1 MNIAQ
6 RGLILV
12 AVPLVFELVFV
23 GSLWMLMQSADDES
37 RRADHAKAVM
47 AHTTYLGKLIY
58 ESMSNAV
65 SLAYHG
71 KPETSLLYRQVAQ
84 EVPKE
89 IEKLRQLTKDS
100 PKQESLF
107 KLIEVE
113 TGLTMRKMEALYQN
127 VEAGTMEPLMVMP
140 WVEKIRRN
148 SHVVITA
155 TRDLNME
162 VMRETQ
168 GNRSSIEMRAY
179 LQPFLIGGIIVNIV
193 LSVLLAVFF
202 SKGITMRL
210 AILAE
215 NSALLAAGQ
224 PLKRRLFGDDEIS
237 QLDRAFHKMANAL
250 TAAVRKERAVVEKA
264 RDVICS
270 LDADGRFVAVNP
282 AVKESWL
289 YEPEDLVGR
298 RVADVISD
306 DDRSEAGKAF
316 SSAMSGDTAAAIETR
331 VQRADGTAL
340 DVLWS
345 MTWSEADKTLFCV
358 VLDNSQRKE
367 VERLKQTFANMV
379 AHDLRSPL
387 TSILGTLHVLQED
400 KGTPLDKDALAKIQ
414 RMERVAER
422 LLKLV
427 NDLLEVQALGRGKE
441 KLRLRE
447 TSTGFL
453 IEQAMAAVEALAQGR
468 EIKVKEET
476 EIFDLNA
483 DGDRLVQVLV
493 NLLSNAIRFS
503 PESEEILLRVKKEN
517 SSAHFSVQ
525 DRGPGI
531 ALEFQSEIFEP
542 FKQIKEIKETK
553 DSKIPKEKRKKSEE
567 GTGLGLAISKAIIE
581 AHGGE
586 MGVES
591 EPGKGARFWFSVPIS
606 G

>member
-1 MNIAQ
+1 MKIAQ

-12 AVPLVFELVFV
+12 AVPLVFELIFV
-23 GSLWMLMQSADDES
+23 SALWMLMKSADEES

-58 ESMSNAV
+58 ESMSYAV
-65 SLAYHG
+65 SLAYHS
-71 KPETSLLYRQVAQ
+71 KPEMSAMYQQTAR
-84 EVPKE
+84 E
-89 IEKLRQLTKDS
+89 IPIELEKLRSLTKDA
-100 PKQESLF
+100 PKQVPLF

-113 TGLTMRKMEALYQN
+113 SLITLRKMDAINQN
-127 VEAGTMEPLMVMP
+127 VLAGTMEPLLVMP
-140 WVEKIRRN
+140 WVEQVRRN
-148 SHVVITA
+148 SHVVIEA
-155 TRDLNME
+155 SRDLNLE

-168 GNRSSIEMRAY
+168 GNKSSIETRAY
-179 LQPFLIGGIIVNIV
+179 LQPVLIGGIVVNIV

-202 SKGITMRL
+202 SKSITMRL
-210 AILAE
+210 AVLAE
-215 NSALLAAGQ
+215 NSKRLAAGQ
-224 PLKRRLFGDDEIS
+224 PLNRRLYGEDEIS
-237 QLDRAFHKMANAL
+237 KLDHAFHKMASAL
-250 TAAVRKERAVVEKA
+250 TEAVRKERAVVEKA

-270 LDADGRFVAVNP
+270 LDADGRFLAVNP
-282 AVKESWL
+282 AAKESWL
-289 YEPEDLVGR
+289 YEPDYLIGR
-298 RVADVISD
+298 RVAEVIWA
-306 DDRSEAGKAF
+306 DDRAEVGKAF
-316 SSAMSGDTAAAIETR
+316 SAAMSGDSAAAIETR
-331 VQRADGTAL
+331 VQKADGELL

-345 MTWSEADKTLFCV
+345 MNWSETEKTLFCV

-387 TSILGTLHVLQED
+387 TSILGTLHVLQENQEN
-400 KGTPLDKDALAKIQ
+400 PLDKDALAKVQ

-427 NDLLEVQALGRGKE
+427 NDLLEVQSLGRGKE

-468 EIKVKEET
+468 QIKIKEEM
-476 EIFDLNA
+476 EIFDLTA
-483 DGDRLVQVLV
+483 DGDRIVQVLV

-503 PESEEILLRVKKEN
+503 PESEQINLKVTKQDD
-517 SSAHFSVQ
+517 SAYFSVE

-531 ALEFQSEIFEP
+531 APEYQSEIFEP
-542 FKQIKEIKETK
+542 FKQVK
-553 DSKIPKEKRKKSEE
+553 DSRLPQKSNEKHKKSEE
-567 GTGLGLAISKAIIE
+567 GTGLGLAISKAIVE

-586 MGVES
+586 MGVVS
-591 EPGKGARFWFSVPIS
+591 EAGNGALFWFTIPAA